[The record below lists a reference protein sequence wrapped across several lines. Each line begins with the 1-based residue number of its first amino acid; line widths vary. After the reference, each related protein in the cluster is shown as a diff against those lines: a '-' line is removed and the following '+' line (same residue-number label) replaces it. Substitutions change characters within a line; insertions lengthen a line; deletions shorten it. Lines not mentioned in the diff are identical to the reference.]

1 MNRKMIVDKNDFEIR
16 DYKDADYKELIELWE
31 LTDLGS
37 PVRGDDKTVINRTIE
52 LGGKLL
58 VMTQLSSARLIGCSW
73 ISSDG
78 RRVYIHHFGI
88 HPDFQ
93 GQGLSKPLMKT
104 SMDFINE
111 LGQQV
116 KLEVHKDNIKAINL
130 YEKFGFKYLGD
141 YLVYII
147 RDISIVN
154 DSYSSK

>member
-1 MNRKMIVDKNDFEIR
+1 MVDKNDFEIR
-16 DYKDADYKELIELWE
+16 DYKDTDYDDLIHLWG

-37 PVRGDDKTVINRTIE
+37 PDRGDDDRVINKTIQ

-58 VMTQLSSARLIGCSW
+58 VMIQLISSKLIGCSW
-73 ISSDG
+73 MSSDG

-93 GQGLSKPLMKT
+93 GQGLSKPLMKAT
-104 SMDFINE
+104 MDFINE

-116 KLEVHKDNIKAINL
+116 KLEVHKDNVKAINL
-130 YEKFGFKYLGD
+130 YKKYGFNYLGD

-147 RDISIVN
+147 RDIPVKN
-154 DSYSSK
+154 AL

>member
-1 MNRKMIVDKNDFEIR
+1 MLSENDFEIR
-16 DYKDADYKELIELWE
+16 DYKDEDYKDLIHLWE

-37 PVRGDDKTVINRTIE
+37 PARGDDNTVIHRTIQ

-58 VMTQLSSARLIGCSW
+58 VMIQLSTLKLIGCSW
-73 ISSDG
+73 MSSDG

-93 GQGLSKPLMKT
+93 GQGLSKPLMNA

-116 KLEVHKDNIKAINL
+116 KLEVHKGNVKAINL
-130 YEKFGFKYLGD
+130 YKKFGFKYLGD

-147 RDISIVN
+147 RDIPL
-154 DSYSSK
+154 KK

>member
-1 MNRKMIVDKNDFEIR
+1 MMFDKTDFEIR
-16 DYKDADYKELIELWE
+16 DYKEDDYKELIELWA

-37 PVRGDDKTVINRTIE
+37 PARGDDDVVINRTLK

-58 VMTQLSSARLIGCSW
+58 VMTQLSSVRLIGCSW
-73 ISSDG
+73 MSSDG

-93 GQGLSKPLMKT
+93 GRGLSKPLMQA

-116 KLEVHKDNIKAINL
+116 KLEVHKNNVKAINL

-147 RDISIVN
+147 RDIPIKN
-154 DSYSSK
+154 TL